1 VLTQDCTNKDEFS
14 SQENTLFKKM
24 AKTGIRH
31 IAEKSA
37 DIIDPVQKQK
47 FREKQKNEQIKDSK
61 SENEEIGKSKYKST
75 KFAKRLHN
83 TSCIFAA
90 LSQLQ
95 TCTPVSK
102 RNR

>member
-37 DIIDPVQKQK
+37 DIIDPVQ
-47 FREKQKNEQIKDSK
+47 NENSK
-61 SENEEIGKSKYKST
+61 
-75 KFAKRLHN
+75 
-83 TSCIFAA
+83 
-90 LSQLQ
+90 
-95 TCTPVSK
+95 
-102 RNR
+102 

>member
-1 VLTQDCTNKDEFS
+1 MNSQVKKIHFS
-14 SQENTLFKKM
+14 KKWQKLGFDTSQK
-24 AKTGIRH
+24 
-31 IAEKSA
+31 KSA

-47 FREKQKNEQIKDSK
+47 FRKNKKKTNKSKVQK

-90 LSQLQ
+90 LSPLQ

>member
-47 FREKQKNEQIKDSK
+47 FREKQKNEQIKDS
-61 SENEEIGKSKYKST
+61 EIR
-75 KFAKRLHN
+75 KR
-83 TSCIFAA
+83 
-90 LSQLQ
+90 
-95 TCTPVSK
+95 
-102 RNR
+102 RNRKIEIQINEICQKAT

>member
-1 VLTQDCTNKDEFS
+1 MLTQDCTNKDEFS

-31 IAEKSA
+31 IAKKSA

-47 FREKQKNEQIKDSK
+47 FRKTKKTNKSKIQK

-75 KFAKRLHN
+75 KFAKRLQ
-83 TSCIFAA
+83 TLF
-90 LSQLQ
+90 SQQ
-95 TCTPVSK
+95 
-102 RNR
+102 

>member
-1 VLTQDCTNKDEFS
+1 MLTQDCTNKDEFS

-47 FREKQKNEQIKDSK
+47 FRKKQKKRTNQRFRNPKKKK
-61 SENEEIGKSKYKST
+61 SEN
-75 KFAKRLHN
+75 RN
-83 TSCIFAA
+83 TN
-90 LSQLQ
+90 Q
-95 TCTPVSK
+95 
-102 RNR
+102 RNLPKAT